1 MKGVAK
7 LYKKRFPE
15 ADRAR
20 RQALWHTLCRGFFQR
35 YVPADGHVLDLGA
48 GYCEFIN
55 AIQAARKTAVDLNP
69 DTGECA
75 AAGVT
80 VLQASA
86 DKLTAVPD
94 ASVDVVFASNF
105 FEHLDSKE
113 TLLRCLAELRRVL
126 KPGGRLLILQPNIRY
141 APGQFWDFLD
151 HHLPLSDK
159 SMIEALEISGFG
171 VAEVRPR
178 FLPMTTKSRLPQWPW
193 LVSLYLRLRPVQF
206 MMGKQMLIVAHPMPA
221 QSDSRA

>member
-7 LYKKRFPE
+7 LYRKRFPE
-15 ADRAR
+15 ADRAG
-20 RQALWHTLCRGFFQR
+20 RQALWQTLCRAFFQR
-35 YVPADGHVLDLGA
+35 YVPPDGHVLDLGA

-126 KPGGRLLILQPNIRY
+126 KPAGRLLILQPNIRY
-141 APGQFWDFLD
+141 APGEFWDFFD
-151 HHLPLSDK
+151 HHLPLSDR

-178 FLPMTTKSRLPQWPW
+178 FLPMTTKSRLPQWSW
-193 LVSLYLRLRPVQF
+193 LVSLYLRLRIVQRLL
-206 MMGKQMLIVAHPMPA
+206 GKQMLIVAHPMPA